1 MSQMIATVTATL
13 RETRVLA
20 KDSAGDRLIARLPPL
35 AQSHRWGLKTLL
47 ESLAL
52 WSHQPLR
59 VVLFVEDSCDWEQLG
74 LCDALGLLTGGL
86 HLDVEI
92 VPHEVHQRSR
102 SRSRSGAR
110 RLTGLG
116 SFAPERQKLRQAGHG

>member
-1 MSQMIATVTATL
+1 MSRMIATVTATL

-20 KDSAGDRLIARLPPL
+20 RDSAGDRLIARLPPL

-59 VVLFVEDSCDWEQLG
+59 VVLFVEESCDWEQLG
-74 LCDALGLLTGGL
+74 LCDALGLESSGL

-92 VPHEVHQRSR
+92 VPHEVHRRSR
-102 SRSRSGAR
+102 AR

-116 SFAPERQKLRQAGHG
+116 SFAPERQNLRRAGHD